1 MWVRSDTGG
10 EGGFVFFLSRM
21 YIPPFSRFWVFE
33 TIGNEKVVPHLGVLL
48 KEVAPHLKNG
58 TYLKQLGTCHT

>member
-1 MWVRSDTGG
+1 MLVRSDTGG
-10 EGGFVFFLSRM
+10 EGGMKFVVACV

-58 TYLKQLGTCHT
+58 IFYWN